1 MVTRVKQF
9 FLYFNYKIDKDDKN
23 FVYKY
28 LNKEQI
34 ELFQK
39 LKVYEQKHC
48 INVARDLVKQCEK
61 LNINY
66 GEQLII
72 AALLHDI
79 GKIECGL
86 NLIDKSAL
94 VILDKISKGRIKKY
108 EKNKKI
114 DMYYN
119 HPEKGY
125 NILKKL
131 GEKNRILF
139 LVKNHHNNDI
149 SNDLELNILKECD
162 EKN

>member
-1 MVTRVKQF
+1 MVNRVKQF
-9 FLYFNYKIDKDDKN
+9 FLYFNYKIDENDRE

-34 ELFQK
+34 ELFEK

-48 INVARDLVKQCEK
+48 INVARDLVNHCKE

-66 GEQLII
+66 NDELIV

-79 GKIECGL
+79 GKIECSL

-94 VILDKISKGRIKKY
+94 VILDKISRGKIKKY
-108 EKNKKI
+108 EKNKKVDI
-114 DMYYN
+114 YYN

-125 NILKKL
+125 NILKKM

-149 SNDLELNILKECD
+149 SNDLELSILKECD
-162 EKN
+162 ENN